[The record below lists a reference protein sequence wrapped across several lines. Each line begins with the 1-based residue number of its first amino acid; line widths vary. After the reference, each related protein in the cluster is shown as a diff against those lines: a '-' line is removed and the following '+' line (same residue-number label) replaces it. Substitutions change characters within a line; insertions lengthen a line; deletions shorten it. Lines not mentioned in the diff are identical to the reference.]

1 MRQSSELPDPSA
13 VLEPENSPPPHDA
26 AARNAVSG
34 GGSAGS
40 ATRGCVHPLRA
51 AGRVAVAG
59 GALVAIAICGCA
71 SWSPF
76 AGSTQKTEER
86 ERYGPTAD
94 QRIKQFADEAKA
106 VVSGTPEARSAFA
119 KRLAEAML
127 QEHDPRVRCG
137 MLDVAAGIDDPA
149 ADAIC
154 RGGLQDPD
162 DRVRLAAC
170 DVWGRKGGD
179 GAVELLAARYRTD
192 TELDVRLRALR
203 ALGDCRDDAAVAIL
217 AKALEDSDP
226 AVQYRAVASLK
237 RVSGRDFGNDVN
249 RWREWAADPEGTT
262 TEWSVADALRQLF

>member
-1 MRQSSELPDPSA
+1 MCQPSGLPDPSA
-13 VLEPENSPPPHDA
+13 GSKPGTSLPAHDA
-26 AARNAVSG
+26 AGRSLVSSCGAG
-34 GGSAGS
+34 GGAAVGGVL
-40 ATRGCVHPLRA
+40 APRA
-51 AGRVAVAG
+51 ARRVAVVV
-59 GALVAIAICGCA
+59 GAIVAITSCGCA

-94 QRIKQFADEAKA
+94 QRIKQFADEAQA
-106 VVSGTPEARSAFA
+106 VVSESPEARSAFA
-119 KRLAEAML
+119 RRLAEAML

-170 DVWGRKGGD
+170 DVWGRKGSGD
-179 GAVELLAARYRTD
+179 AVELLGARYRTD
-192 TELDVRLRALR
+192 PELDVRLRALR

-262 TEWSVADALRQLF
+262 TEWSVADALRRLF